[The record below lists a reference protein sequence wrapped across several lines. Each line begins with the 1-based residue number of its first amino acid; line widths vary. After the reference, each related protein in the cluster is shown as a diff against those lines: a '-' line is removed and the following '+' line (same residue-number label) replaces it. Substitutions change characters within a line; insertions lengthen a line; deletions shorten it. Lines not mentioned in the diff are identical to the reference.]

1 MGNGR
6 AGAPTQVDAVRRFNR
21 FYTRR
26 IGVLREG
33 LASSPFTL
41 AQARVLYELAQRE
54 RPAASELARALALD
68 AGYLS
73 RLLRGLMRRG
83 LVSRA
88 PSPTDRRRGLLAL
101 TARGRAAFARLDRR
115 SARDIDAMLAPLAAP
130 QRQRLVDA
138 MAAIENL
145 LGPDEPAAAPPTAV
159 APIVLRTHRPGDL
172 GWVVHRHAALYA
184 QEYGWDGSFEAM
196 VAGIVAR
203 FIRRFDPARER
214 CWIAEREGSILGS
227 VTLVRMTDATAQLRL
242 LYVEPQA
249 RGSGLGRLLV
259 EECER
264 FARQAGYRRIRLWT
278 NSVLL
283 AARAIYE
290 RAGYRMIAQEPHH
303 SFGRDLVGETWEKRL

>member
-1 MGNGR
+1 MADAR
-6 AGAPTQVDAVRRFNR
+6 PDFPAQVDTIRRFNR

-26 IGVLREG
+26 IGVLRDG
-33 LASSPFTL
+33 LLSSPFTL

-54 RPAASELARALALD
+54 RPSASEIARELDLD

-73 RLLRGLMRRG
+73 RLLRALMRRG

-101 TARGRAAFARLDRR
+101 TARGRAAFRRLDRR
-115 SARDIDAMLAPLAAP
+115 SASDIATMLEPLAADD
-130 QRQRLVDA
+130 RQRLADA
-138 MAAIENL
+138 MASIERL
-145 LGPDEPAAAPPTAV
+145 LAPDGPAGERPAAAG
-159 APIVLRTHRPGDL
+159 PIVLRTHRPGDL

-196 VAGIVAR
+196 VAEIVAR

-214 CWIAEREGSILGS
+214 CWIAERDGRILGS

-249 RGSGLGRLLV
+249 RGAGLGRLLV
-259 EECER
+259 DECER

-290 RAGYRMIAQEPHH
+290 GTGYRLIAQEPHR
-303 SFGRDLVGETWEKRL
+303 SFGHDLVGETWEKRL